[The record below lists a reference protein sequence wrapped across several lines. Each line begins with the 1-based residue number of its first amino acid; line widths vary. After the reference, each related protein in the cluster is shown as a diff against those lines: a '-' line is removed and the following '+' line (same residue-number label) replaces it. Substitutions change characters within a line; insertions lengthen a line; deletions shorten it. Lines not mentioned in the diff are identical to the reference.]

1 MGKSARRL
9 GSLTCLAFAVAA
21 GAVVRRRRHVNQR
34 NFAGKVVFITGG
46 SRGLGLALAE
56 QFLRAG
62 AHVAI
67 AARDPAELAKAK
79 RHLLL
84 MPQAKGSTVLE
95 VVCDI
100 TDPSSV
106 EAAIE
111 TVLHDLGPI
120 DVLVNNAGIMAVAP
134 LLNQSKRNFEEAMNT
149 NFYGA
154 MHTTFAILPGMLER
168 REGSIVNIASIGG
181 LVAVPHMLPYTASKF
196 ALVGFS
202 RGLRAEVKSGG
213 VNVLTVC
220 PWLMR
225 TGSHLHAK
233 VGGKKAAEYGWF
245 SLGATLPLVA
255 IPAQI
260 AARQIVEA
268 TAKGKSELLISA
280 WALIGAK
287 IAANAPMWT
296 TAVLSQANRALPS
309 AKPLSGDTQTEGR
322 DIQGAASVLP
332 SALGRSAELRWNQ

>member
-1 MGKSARRL
+1 
-9 GSLTCLAFAVAA
+9 
-21 GAVVRRRRHVNQR
+21 
-34 NFAGKVVFITGG
+34 
-46 SRGLGLALAE
+46 
-56 QFLRAG
+56 
-62 AHVAI
+62 
-67 AARDPAELAKAK
+67 
-79 RHLLL
+79 
-84 MPQAKGSTVLE
+84 MPQAEAPTILE

-100 TDPSSV
+100 TEPSSMGTVV
-106 EAAIE
+106 ETAQQ
-111 TVLHDLGPI
+111 TLGPI

-134 LLNQSKRNFEEAMNT
+134 LLNQSERHFEDAMDT

-154 MHTTFAILPGMLER
+154 MHTTFAILPGMLDR

-202 RGLRAEVKSGG
+202 RGLHVEMKAAG

-245 SLGATLPLVA
+245 SLGATLPFVA

-268 TAKGKSELLISA
+268 TANGKSELLISA
-280 WALIGAK
+280 WASIAAK
-287 IAANAPMWT
+287 IAANAPTWT
-296 TAVLSQANRALPS
+296 AAFLSLVNNALPS
-309 AKPLSGDTQTEGR
+309 ARPLSGDAQVEGQ
-322 DIQGAASVLP
+322 DIHGAARVLP
-332 SALGRSAELRWNQ
+332 SALAKSAELRWNQ

>member
-1 MGKSARRL
+1 MR
-9 GSLTCLAFAVAA
+9 C
-21 GAVVRRRRHVNQR
+21 RRHLSQR
-34 NFAGKVVFITGG
+34 NFAEKVVFITGG

-56 QFLRAG
+56 HFLQGG

-79 RHLLL
+79 LQLLTF
-84 MPQAKGSTVLE
+84 MPEAKATTVLE
-95 VVCDI
+95 VVCDV
-100 TDPSSV
+100 TDPRSV
-106 EAAIE
+106 GTAIE
-111 TVLHDLGPI
+111 TVQDKLGPI

-134 LLNQSKRNFEEAMNT
+134 LLNQSRRHFEEAMDT

-154 MHTTFAILPGMLER
+154 MHTTLAILPGMLER
-168 REGSIVNIASIGG
+168 RIGSIVNIASIGG
-181 LVAVPHMLPYTASKF
+181 LIAVPHMLPYSASKF

-202 RGLRAEVKSGG
+202 RGLHAEVKSGG
-213 VNVLTVC
+213 INVLTVC

-233 VGGKKAAEYGWF
+233 VGGKKAAEYDWF

-255 IPAQI
+255 IPAQV
-260 AARQIVEA
+260 AARRIVEA

-280 WALIGAK
+280 WALIAAK
-287 IAANAPMWT
+287 VAANAPTWT
-296 TAVLSQANRALPS
+296 TAMLSLANRALPS
-309 AKPLSGDTQTEGR
+309 ARPLSGDTQTEGR
-322 DIQGAASVLP
+322 DIQAATNLLP

>member
-1 MGKSARRL
+1 
-9 GSLTCLAFAVAA
+9 
-21 GAVVRRRRHVNQR
+21 VRRRRHVNQR
-34 NFAGKVVFITGG
+34 NFAGRVVFITGG
-46 SRGLGLALAE
+46 SRGLGLALAG
-56 QFLRAG
+56 QFLREG

-67 AARDPAELAKAK
+67 AARNPAELAKAK
-79 RHLLL
+79 RHLMLT
-84 MPQAKGSTVLE
+84 PDAKGATVLE
-95 VVCDI
+95 VVCDV
-100 TDPSSV
+100 TDRRSV
-106 EAAIE
+106 EVAVE
-111 TVLHDLGPI
+111 RVQHDLGPV

-134 LLNQSKRNFEEAMNT
+134 LLNQSKRHFEEAMDT

-168 REGSIVNIASIGG
+168 RKGSIVNIASIGG

-202 RGLRAEVKSGG
+202 RGLHAEVKSGG

-233 VGGKKAAEYGWF
+233 VGGKRDAEYSWF
-245 SLGATLPLVA
+245 SLGATLPLIA
-255 IPAQI
+255 FPAEL

-268 TAKGKSELLISA
+268 TATGKSELLISA
-280 WALIGAK
+280 WALIAARIG
-287 IAANAPMWT
+287 ANAPTWT
-296 TAVLSQANRALPS
+296 AAFLSLVNRALPAAS
-309 AKPLSGDTQTEGR
+309 PLSGDAQAEGR
-322 DIQGAASVLP
+322 DIPGAPSVLP

>member
-1 MGKSARRL
+1 
-9 GSLTCLAFAVAA
+9 
-21 GAVVRRRRHVNQR
+21 
-34 NFAGKVVFITGG
+34 
-46 SRGLGLALAE
+46 LGLAIAE
-56 QFLRAG
+56 HFLQAG

-79 RHLLL
+79 FQLVMP
-84 MPQAKGSTVLE
+84 MPQVREPTVLE
-95 VVCDI
+95 VVCDV
-100 TDPSSV
+100 TDPRSV
-106 EAAIE
+106 WTAIE
-111 TVLHDLGPI
+111 TVQDKLGPI

-134 LLNQSKRNFEEAMNT
+134 LLNQSRRHFEEAMDT

-154 MHTTFAILPGMLER
+154 MHITLAILPGMLER
-168 REGSIVNIASIGG
+168 RKGSIVNIASIGG
-181 LVAVPHMLPYTASKF
+181 LVAVPHMLPYSASKF

-202 RGLRAEVKSGG
+202 RGLHAEVKSGG

-225 TGSHLHAK
+225 SGSHLHAK

-280 WALIGAK
+280 WALIAAK
-287 IAANAPMWT
+287 IAANAPTWT
-296 TAVLSQANRALPS
+296 TAMLSLANRALPS
-309 AKPLSGDTQTEGR
+309 ARPLSGDTQTEGR
-322 DIQGAASVLP
+322 DIQAATNLLP